1 MLMRIH
7 VGLVIVIVATEL
19 MVPGT
24 TAAVTGK

>member
-1 MLMRIH
+1 VL

>member
-1 MLMRIH
+1 ML

-24 TAAVTGK
+24 AAAVTGK